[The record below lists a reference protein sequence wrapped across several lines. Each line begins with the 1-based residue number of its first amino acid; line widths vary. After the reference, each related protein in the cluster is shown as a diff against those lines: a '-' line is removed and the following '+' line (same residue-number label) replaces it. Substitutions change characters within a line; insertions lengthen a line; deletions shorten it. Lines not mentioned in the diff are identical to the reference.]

1 MVEIVLDR
9 DEGTSCGNCV
19 EVDDSLF
26 TFDSDDKATMIG
38 SERDDGMEEIEV
50 DDPTKYQEAA
60 DKCKGECIEV
70 YD

>member
-1 MVEIVLDR
+1 MENVNSFKYVNEDGKEIVCDI
-9 DEGTSCGNCV
+9 
-19 EVDDSLF
+19 LF

>member
-1 MVEIVLDR
+1 M
-9 DEGTSCGNCV
+9 